1 MLTTIPPT
9 QAVGRRLD
17 AGLCG
22 QQECPQHISSWQ
34 GAGEDVAGEDYLSL
48 QLLVSI
54 VDSIS
59 ACHAED
65 WGSNPRRGDLVLYCC
80 PKTHTKVLL
89 QPRVTEG
96 VGHKKGGAGWRVGR
110 ESNPG
115 QLLGRQLCS
124 PLYHQRRRLDVGW
137 MPACAVSKNARNT
150 LAAGR

>member
-1 MLTTIPPT
+1 MRWPGIEPGSTAWKAAMLTTIPPT

-17 AGLCG
+17 ADLCG

-34 GAGEDVAGEDYLSL
+34 GAGEDVEGEDYLSL

-65 WGSNPRRGDLVLYCC
+65 RGSIPRRGDLVLYCC

-89 QPRVTEG
+89 QQRVTEG
-96 VGHKKGGAGWRVGR
+96 VGHTKGNALAGNRTRVNCLEG
-110 ESNPG
+110 S
-115 QLLGRQLCS
+115 
-124 PLYHQRRRLDVGW
+124 YAHHYTT
-137 MPACAVSKNARNT
+137 NAGSWT
-150 LAAGR
+150 